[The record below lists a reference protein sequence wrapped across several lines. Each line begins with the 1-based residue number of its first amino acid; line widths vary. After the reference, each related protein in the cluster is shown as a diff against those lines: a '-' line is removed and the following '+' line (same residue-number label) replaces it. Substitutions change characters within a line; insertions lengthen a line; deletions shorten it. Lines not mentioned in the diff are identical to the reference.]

1 MFNFSSNTA
10 FKATLEKFSNLKTL
24 SVSYQCISE
33 DILKILCSYQTSEL
47 KYLTIICDSRENLL
61 HRIHPNNWSQLRRKY
76 PNIKISFRFVEIAT
90 LEKFQTI
97 LPSTTQISSFNYR
110 CGLSLQSEENLRRHA
125 VLIIQYLNNTFAAF
139 LNEIHLEFGFVN
151 IPHLEG
157 AVHDL
162 VRSCKWLQV
171 FTLSGVLRADLAIK
185 VCEIALQGESE
196 LKDIFLMFYFTRIES
211 IEEMRRLHEYQ
222 RLMKEKRINFQFN
235 LLNLHL
241 SQ

>member
-1 MFNFSSNTA
+1 MTGHIYRDVI
-10 FKATLEKFSNLKTL
+10 LEQHVRLLRGAMGAEFLFMGDNARPHRANIVDECL
-24 SVSYQCISE
+24 QSE
-33 DILKILCSYQTSEL
+33 DITRMDCPAYSLDLNPIEHVWNMLG
-47 KYLTIICDSRENLL
+47 ENLL

-76 PNIKISFRFVEIAT
+76 PNINISFRIVEIAT

-97 LPSTTQISSFNYR
+97 LPPTTQISSFNYR

-125 VLIIQYLNNTFAAF
+125 VSIIQYLNSTFFAS

-171 FTLSGVLRADLAIK
+171 FTLSGVLKADLAIK
-185 VCEIALQGESE
+185 VSEMALQEESGDIH
-196 LKDIFLMFYFTRIES
+196 LYRKD
-211 IEEMRRLHEYQ
+211 
-222 RLMKEKRINFQFN
+222 
-235 LLNLHL
+235 
-241 SQ
+241 